1 MVVVL
6 LQHERAH
13 SLVGDGGSFGG
24 DGVAL
29 SAAIESV
36 QFQMIELETYWRM
49 KKSLFFSRS

>member
-6 LQHERAH
+6 LQHGRTH
-13 SLVGDGGSFGG
+13 GLVGDGGSFGG

-36 QFQMIELETYWRM
+36 QFQVIELETYWRM